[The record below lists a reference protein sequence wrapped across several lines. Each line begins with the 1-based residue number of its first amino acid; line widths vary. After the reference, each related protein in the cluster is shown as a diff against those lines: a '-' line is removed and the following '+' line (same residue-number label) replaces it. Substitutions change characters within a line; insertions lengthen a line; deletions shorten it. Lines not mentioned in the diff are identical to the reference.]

1 MENIGVGLMLMVVG
15 MATVFVILLI
25 VIYLSKYLI
34 TVVNKVAPEEAP
46 KKAPAVAPTADTGA
60 MDAIKAAVEIL
71 TAGKG
76 QVIKIEKLK
85 SKKRKTHLSKMER
98 EVKFSLVFRDMWQ
111 SAGKYVRSEEH
122 TSELQ
127 SH

>member
-1 MENIGVGLMLMVVG
+1 MSVVSTINNTENYGEHRSWIDVDGGRYG
-15 MATVFVILLI
+15 DVFVILLI

-34 TVVNKVAPEEAP
+34 TVVNKVAPEETP

-76 QVIKIEKLK
+76 QVIK
-85 SKKRKTHLSKMER
+85 
-98 EVKFSLVFRDMWQ
+98 D
-111 SAGKYVRSEEH
+111 
-122 TSELQ
+122 
-127 SH
+127 

>member
-1 MENIGVGLMLMVVG
+1 MENRGVGLMLMVVG

-34 TVVNKVAPEEAP
+34 TVVAPEETP

-76 QVIKIEKLK
+76 QVIKIEKL
-85 SKKRKTHLSKMER
+85 
-98 EVKFSLVFRDMWQ
+98 
-111 SAGKYVRSEEH
+111 
-122 TSELQ
+122 
-127 SH
+127 